1 MSLILLSPSSLL
13 SISDGDTPEVKM
25 GVRMLGIDTP
35 ELHFPGNSNPEKQ
48 DPILLKLPEKDV
60 FKKLPEE
67 LKNYLLPRLE
77 GAGKRQK
84 KWAKLAK
91 VALEEIVD
99 VSFYS
104 VGKGKTLSNSPFV
117 KGENQSSSLKKRDT
131 EGRKFNRG
139 NRKIFLAVG
148 KEVIDCYGRIL
159 AYCGPYLTKE
169 ERKVLGQPD
178 TFNLKMLKLGF
189 AISNIHSGN
198 LPKDEDIELVIK
210 AVKEAR
216 EKKMGFWSE
225 KDKILHGYEFR
236 ALVRM
241 SEGEKGFRYKVGDLR
256 DHLSGK
262 EMKFYK
268 PEEYIKIEEEFR
280 VFK

>member
-1 MSLILLSPSSLL
+1 
-13 SISDGDTPEVKM
+13 M

-48 DPILLKLPEKDV
+48 DPILAELHKSAL

-77 GAGKRQK
+77 GAGSRQK

-104 VGKGKTLSNSPFV
+104 VEKGKTLSNSPFV
-117 KGENQSSSLKKRDT
+117 KGENQSVSLKKRNNKT
-131 EGRKFNRG
+131 LKQRTLKTRG
-139 NRKIFLAVG
+139 YDSVKRRKIFLACG

-268 PEEYIKIEEEFR
+268 PEEYIKIKEEYR